1 MPLWW
6 PRRWMSCVS
15 VAASVAD
22 RTLVAPVWSTL
33 LDYHDTLGGDVG
45 ELAAMADFAPD
56 PEQQLFLDQLFAVD
70 RHGKPVAFESA
81 VIAPRQNLKSGALE
95 MAALGWLFLTQE
107 PLVTWSAHEF
117 KTTMESFRH
126 LTQLVEGCD
135 FLRREVKWIH
145 RGVGS
150 ESIELTN
157 NRRLL
162 FKARTKG
169 SGRGLTGNKTILDEA
184 FALRPMHMGAILPT
198 MAATPNGQ
206 TAYGS
211 SAGMVDSD
219 VLRGIRDRG
228 RNGTGGRLAY
238 VEWGDPQPN
247 VCQAEDCGHE
257 LSAVG
262 CALDDMDRLARVNT
276 ALDRRITRDTLRALR
291 QAMPPEEFAR
301 EFLGW
306 WDERATTD
314 SDLSAADWS
323 ALAGSA
329 GPSGRLV
336 MAVDV
341 APSQAWSSIVACG
354 NGVIELVDRRRGTSW
369 LPERMAD
376 LAERHNVDT
385 FAVDPVG
392 PVGGVLPE
400 LERAGLPLALVD
412 GKESVRAC
420 GALVAAVADKSLS
433 HRGEPE
439 FLAAVGGSSRRSVG
453 DGWKWS
459 RRDST
464 VDISP
469 LVAATLAHWL
479 WLSRAGEP
487 ITPEIYFV

>member
-1 MPLWW
+1 M
-6 PRRWMSCVS
+6 RAVTVS
-15 VAASVAD
+15 AHSRALIEPTFSHLVGAAQ
-22 RTLVAPVWSTL
+22 
-33 LDYHDTLGGDVG
+33 TLGPEVG
-45 ELAAMADFAPD
+45 ELAALAGLPPD
-56 PEQQLFLDQLFAVD
+56 PEQQLVLDQVF
-70 RHGKPVAFESA
+70 AFERDGSPSA
-81 VIAPRQNLKSGALE
+81 FEVGIIAPRQNLKTATLK
-95 MAALGWLFLTQE
+95 MINIGWLFLTE
-107 PLVTWSAHEF
+107 ERLVTWSSHEF
-117 KTTMESFRH
+117 KTTVEAFRDMIELIESTPH
-126 LTQLVEGCD
+126 LD
-135 FLRREVKWIH
+135 REVKSIQ
-145 RGVGS
+145 RGNGD
-150 ESIELTN
+150 ECIELFGD
-157 NRRLL
+157 RRLL

-169 SGRGLTGNKTILDEA
+169 GGRGLTGNKTNLDEGY
-184 FALRPMHMGAILPT
+184 ALREIHMGALLPT
-198 MAATPNGQ
+198 MAATPNAQ
-206 TAYGS
+206 VVYAS

-228 RNGTGGRLAY
+228 RSGTGGRLAY
-238 VEWGDPQPN
+238 VEWGDPNPN
-247 VCQAEDCGHE
+247 VCAAEDCGHE
-257 LSAVG
+257 LAAVG

-314 SDLSAADWS
+314 TDLSAADWS

>member
-1 MPLWW
+1 VT
-6 PRRWMSCVS
+6 VS
-15 VAASVAD
+15 AHSRALIEPTFSQ
-22 RTLVAPVWSTL
+22 LVDAGQ
-33 LDYHDTLGGDVG
+33 TLGPEVG
-45 ELAAMADFAPD
+45 ELASLAGLSPD
-56 PEQQLFLDQLFAVD
+56 PEQQLVLDHVF
-70 RHGKPVAFESA
+70 AFERDGSPSA
-81 VIAPRQNLKSGALE
+81 FEVGIIAPRQNLKTATLK
-95 MAALGWLFLTQE
+95 MINIGWLFLTE
-107 PLVTWSAHEF
+107 ERLVTWSSHEF
-117 KTTMESFRH
+117 KTTVEAFRDMIELIESAPD
-126 LTQLVEGCD
+126 LD
-135 FLRREVKWIH
+135 REVKSIQ
-145 RGVGS
+145 RGNGD
-150 ESIELTN
+150 ECIELFGD
-157 NRRLL
+157 RRLL

-169 SGRGLTGNKTILDEA
+169 GGRGLTGNKTNLDEGY
-184 FALRPMHMGAILPT
+184 ALREVHMGALLPT
-198 MAATPNGQ
+198 MAATPNAQ
-206 TAYGS
+206 VVYAS

-228 RNGTGGRLAY
+228 RNGSGGRLAY
-238 VEWGDPQPN
+238 FEWGDPLPN
-247 VCQAEDCGHE
+247 VCQGEDCGHE
-257 LSAVG
+257 LGAVG

-354 NGVIELVDRRRGTSW
+354 NGVLELVDRRRGTSW
-369 LPERMAD
+369 LPERMSD
-376 LAERHNVDT
+376 LAERHDVDS
-385 FAVDPVG
+385 FAIDPAG

-400 LERAGLPLALVD
+400 LERAGLTLTLVD

-420 GALVAAVADKSLS
+420 GALVAAVADKTVS

-439 FLAAVGGSSRRSVG
+439 LLAAVGGSSRRAVG

-459 RRDST
+459 RKDST

>member
-1 MPLWW
+1 V
-6 PRRWMSCVS
+6 RAVTVS
-15 VAASVAD
+15 AHSRALIEPTFSHLVGAAQ
-22 RTLVAPVWSTL
+22 
-33 LDYHDTLGGDVG
+33 TLGPEVG
-45 ELAAMADFAPD
+45 ELAALAGLPPD
-56 PEQQLFLDQLFAVD
+56 PEQQLVLDQVF
-70 RHGKPVAFESA
+70 AFERDGSPSA
-81 VIAPRQNLKSGALE
+81 FEVGIIAPRQNLKTATLK
-95 MAALGWLFLTQE
+95 MINIGWLFLTE
-107 PLVTWSAHEF
+107 ERLVTWSSHEF
-117 KTTMESFRH
+117 KTTVEAFRDMIELIESTPH
-126 LTQLVEGCD
+126 LD
-135 FLRREVKWIH
+135 REVKSIQ
-145 RGVGS
+145 RGNGD
-150 ESIELTN
+150 ECIELFGD
-157 NRRLL
+157 RRLL

-169 SGRGLTGNKTILDEA
+169 GGRGLTGNKTNLDEGY
-184 FALRPMHMGAILPT
+184 ALREIHMGALLPT
-198 MAATPNGQ
+198 MAATPNAQ
-206 TAYGS
+206 VVYAS

-228 RNGTGGRLAY
+228 RSGTGGRLAY
-238 VEWGDPQPN
+238 VEWGDPNPN
-247 VCQAEDCGHE
+247 VCAAEDCGHE
-257 LSAVG
+257 LAAVG

-314 SDLSAADWS
+314 TDLSAADWS

>member
-1 MPLWW
+1 M
-6 PRRWMSCVS
+6 RAVTVS
-15 VAASVAD
+15 AHSRALIEPTFSHLVGAAQ
-22 RTLVAPVWSTL
+22 
-33 LDYHDTLGGDVG
+33 TLGPEVG
-45 ELAAMADFAPD
+45 ELAALAGLPPD
-56 PEQQLFLDQLFAVD
+56 PEQQLVLDQVF
-70 RHGKPVAFESA
+70 AFERDGSPSA
-81 VIAPRQNLKSGALE
+81 FEVGIIAPRQNLKTATLK
-95 MAALGWLFLTQE
+95 MINIGWLFLTE
-107 PLVTWSAHEF
+107 ERLVTWSSHEF
-117 KTTMESFRH
+117 KTTVEAFRDMIELIESTPH
-126 LTQLVEGCD
+126 LD
-135 FLRREVKWIH
+135 REVKSIQ
-145 RGVGS
+145 RGNGD
-150 ESIELTN
+150 ECIELFGD
-157 NRRLL
+157 RRLL

-169 SGRGLTGNKTILDEA
+169 GGRGLTGNKTNLDEGY
-184 FALRPMHMGAILPT
+184 ALREIHMGALLPT
-198 MAATPNGQ
+198 MAATPNAQ
-206 TAYGS
+206 VVYAS

-228 RNGTGGRLAY
+228 RSGTGGRLAY
-238 VEWGDPQPN
+238 VEWGDPNPN
-247 VCQAEDCGHE
+247 VCQGEDCGHE

-276 ALDRRITRDTLRALR
+276 ALDRRITRDTLRAMR

-314 SDLSAADWS
+314 TDLSAADWS

-369 LPERMAD
+369 LPQRMAD

-459 RRDST
+459 RKDST

-487 ITPEIYFV
+487 ITPDIYFV

>member
-1 MPLWW
+1 
-6 PRRWMSCVS
+6 VY
-15 VAASVAD
+15 A
-22 RTLVAPVWSTL
+22 
-33 LDYHDTLGGDVG
+33 
-45 ELAAMADFAPD
+45 
-56 PEQQLFLDQLFAVD
+56 
-70 RHGKPVAFESA
+70 
-81 VIAPRQNLKSGALE
+81 
-95 MAALGWLFLTQE
+95 
-107 PLVTWSAHEF
+107 
-117 KTTMESFRH
+117 
-126 LTQLVEGCD
+126 
-135 FLRREVKWIH
+135 
-145 RGVGS
+145 
-150 ESIELTN
+150 
-157 NRRLL
+157 
-162 FKARTKG
+162 
-169 SGRGLTGNKTILDEA
+169 
-184 FALRPMHMGAILPT
+184 
-198 MAATPNGQ
+198 
-206 TAYGS
+206 S

-228 RNGTGGRLAY
+228 RSGTGGRLAY
-238 VEWGDPQPN
+238 VEWGDPNPN
-247 VCQAEDCGHE
+247 VCQGEDCGHE

-314 SDLSAADWS
+314 TDLSAADWS